1 MKTYTICG
9 SMRFAEEMKKIAYQL
24 EIEKGYNILQCVYI
38 DKNVELTDEDLKK
51 LEKAHYKKIE
61 ISDGIYVVN
70 IDGYIGESV
79 KKEIEYAKKHNKE
92 VIYYYQN
99 KDC

>member
-9 SMRFAEEMKKIAYQL
+9 SMKFAEEMKRIAYQL
-24 EIEKGYNILQCVYI
+24 EIEKGYSILQCIYI
-38 DKNVELTDEDLKK
+38 DKNTQLNNEEIFI
-51 LEKAHYKKIE
+51 LEQAHYKKID

-70 IDGYIGESV
+70 INGYIGESV

-92 VIYYYQN
+92 VLYHLEY
-99 KDC
+99 

>member
-1 MKTYTICG
+1 MKTYTIYG
-9 SMRFAEEMKKIAYQL
+9 SMKFAEEMKRIAYQL

-38 DKNVELTDEDLKK
+38 DKHIQLNNEEILL
-51 LEKAHYKKIE
+51 LEKAHYKKID

-70 IDGYIGESV
+70 INGYIGESV

-92 VIYYYQN
+92 VIYHFE
-99 KDC
+99 